1 VEIRKWLS
9 LTLHHHARLRHATW
23 SARSRTS
30 SKIADFVEDFATE
43 YFGGKANVIDLC
55 GAGAAHAESQ
65 INHLLFGLRKISAM
79 AGALQD
85 ALAD

>member
-1 VEIRKWLS
+1 MAIVDS
-9 LTLHHHARLRHATW
+9 
-23 SARSRTS
+23 TS
-30 SKIADFVEDFATE
+30 SCSSTPRDLEREITDLVQIADFVEDFATE
-43 YFGGKANVIDLC
+43 YFGRKANVIDLC